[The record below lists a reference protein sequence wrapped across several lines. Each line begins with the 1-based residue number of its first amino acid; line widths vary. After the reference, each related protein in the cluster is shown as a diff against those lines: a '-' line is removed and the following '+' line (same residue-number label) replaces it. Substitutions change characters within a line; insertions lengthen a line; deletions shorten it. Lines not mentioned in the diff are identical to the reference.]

1 MPSLVVQKYGGT
13 SVASLDHMRR
23 VAAIIKNTLAEGVQ
37 VVAVVSAMRGA
48 QKEAGG
54 LSTDELL
61 QLASQGATGS
71 AHWSDQSP
79 AYASLPRGR
88 EVDALVSLGE
98 MMSAPLMALM
108 LQSEDIP
115 AISFNAYQA
124 GLSLKGDFGSARISG
139 ARMQAIEQALEQGLV
154 PVLAGFQGLNAD
166 CEVATMGRGSSDTTA
181 VALAAALSADACLIY
196 TDVAGVYTADPRVV
210 PDARVIEQISFEE
223 MTEAALMGAKVLDS
237 RALRMAQQYQVPL
250 RVLSS
255 MEPNQKGTYIYNQE
269 SESGGSK
276 K

>member
-23 VAAIIKNTLAEGVQ
+23 VAAIIKSTLAEGVQ
-37 VVAVVSAMRGA
+37 VVAVVSAMRGP

-61 QLASQGATGS
+61 QLASQGATGG
-71 AHWSDQSP
+71 AHWPDQSP

-88 EVDALVSLGE
+88 EVDALISLGE

-166 CEVATMGRGSSDTTA
+166 CE
-181 VALAAALSADACLIY
+181 
-196 TDVAGVYTADPRVV
+196 
-210 PDARVIEQISFEE
+210 
-223 MTEAALMGAKVLDS
+223 
-237 RALRMAQQYQVPL
+237 
-250 RVLSS
+250 
-255 MEPNQKGTYIYNQE
+255 
-269 SESGGSK
+269 
-276 K
+276 